1 MSLTVQIEDAGE
13 FEVLVLSGE
22 VDLSTLPR
30 FTDAVNRSVSQ
41 GHQVVAIDL
50 EMITVLDDAA
60 LGIVLGVANRL
71 RREHRELILICSN
84 ERITRYLESTGVASL
99 ITVVPALSLINIDR
113 NS

>member
-1 MSLTVQIEDAGE
+1 MSLTIQTEDAGE
-13 FEVLVLSGE
+13 YEVLVLSGE

>member
-1 MSLTVQIEDAGE
+1 LTIQTEDAGE
-13 FEVLVLSGE
+13 YEVLVLSGE

-71 RREHRELILICSN
+71 RRENRELILICSN